1 MSQSQKKKTLQT
13 DEQTDRQTDGRTDRQ
28 TELCSLGHP
37 ADLRVQQGVKLE
49 LKLTQIIKNGN
60 LIKHLKQN
68 RWMSNNTNTA
78 MYLQHYQQLNNCSNS
93 CSIV

>member
-1 MSQSQKKKTLQT
+1 M
-13 DEQTDRQTDGRTDRQ
+13 DEQTETDRQ

-60 LIKHLKQN
+60 LIKHLKRN
-68 RWMSNNTNTA
+68 RWMSNNKNTA
-78 MYLQHYQQLNNCSNS
+78 MYFQHYQQLNNCSNS